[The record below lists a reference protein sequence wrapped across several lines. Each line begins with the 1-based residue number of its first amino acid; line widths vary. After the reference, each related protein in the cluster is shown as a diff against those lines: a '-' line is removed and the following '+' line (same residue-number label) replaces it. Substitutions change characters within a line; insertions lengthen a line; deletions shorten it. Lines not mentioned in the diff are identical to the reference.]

1 MGSAEWR
8 EVSVNGGVLPTA
20 AGRAARKPVVTVVI
34 PVFNR
39 ANSVLPTL
47 ESVRDQTFAD
57 WECVV
62 VDDGSEDGEALR
74 TVLTELED
82 PRFVYARQPNGGG
95 GSARNLGI
103 DRAHGRFIAF
113 LDSDDR
119 FMPRKL
125 ERMLSN
131 ADSAA
136 RLVWYSP
143 VLVDRGEDRYWT
155 RPGRSIRR
163 GEPAAEYLFVSN
175 QLIQTSTLLM
185 PTWLAQE
192 VRFDPSLRKGQ
203 DLDFVVRLEALGGAR
218 FEMVPE
224 PLTVWTDVTEAN
236 RASRTPGHEAPQRW
250 LEGARK
256 LMTERAY
263 HGYRST
269 VLAYYTARQRPV
281 LALWHLLD
289 GGVRGRVRPTILAR
303 QIVRAYVPRQ
313 WYRKLVDTAVAFLG
327 RTRDT

>member
-1 MGSAEWR
+1 MNSGMAST
-8 EVSVNGGVLPTA
+8 EVR
-20 AGRAARKPVVTVVI
+20 RATSTPVVTVVI

-47 ESVRDQTFAD
+47 ESVSNQTFTD
-57 WECVV
+57 WECVI

-74 TVLTELED
+74 TVLRELDD
-82 PRFVYARQPNGGG
+82 PRFLYARQANGGG

-103 DRAHGRFIAF
+103 DRAHGRYIAF

-119 FMPRKL
+119 FMPNKL

-131 ADSAA
+131 ADSTA

-143 VLVDRGEDRYWT
+143 VLLDRGEDRYWT
-155 RPGRSIRR
+155 RPARSIRR
-163 GEPAAEYLFVSN
+163 GEPAAEYLFVAN

-185 PTWLAQE
+185 PTWLAKE

-203 DLDFVVRLEALGGAR
+203 DLDFVVRLEALGGAS
-218 FEMVPE
+218 FEMISE

-236 RASRTPGHEAPQRW
+236 RTSRTPGHEAPQRW
-250 LEGARK
+250 LEGARQ
-256 LMTERAY
+256 LMSERAY
-263 HGYRST
+263 HGYRAT
-269 VLAYYTARQRPV
+269 VLAYYMAQKRPV

-289 GGVRGRVRPTILAR
+289 GGVRARVRPTILAR
-303 QIVRAYVPRQ
+303 QIVRAYVPRK
-313 WYRKLVDTAVAFLG
+313 WYRRLVDTAVAFLG
-327 RTRDT
+327 RPRDAHGSQ